1 MTNESASQVPDY
13 FSTAANYAPPQVS
26 VSNQDQQSFQQA
38 VAAAVAAEMASREAQ
53 AQAANR
59 PPTPEEAARAAIDNA
74 GAGLGI
80 EERFAEL
87 YRHLATLAQKVG
99 L

>member
-1 MTNESASQVPDY
+1 MSEDTQSQTPDY
-13 FSTAANYAPPQVS
+13 FHTAPGYTPPLNS
-26 VSNQDQQSFQQA
+26 VSNQDQAAFQAA
-38 VAAAVAAEMASREAQ
+38 VAAAVQQHLAQMGMQPVARAREL
-53 AQAANR
+53 
-59 PPTPEEAARAAIDNA
+59 TPEEAARAAIDNK

-87 YRHLATLAQKVG
+87 YRHLDTVLKKVG